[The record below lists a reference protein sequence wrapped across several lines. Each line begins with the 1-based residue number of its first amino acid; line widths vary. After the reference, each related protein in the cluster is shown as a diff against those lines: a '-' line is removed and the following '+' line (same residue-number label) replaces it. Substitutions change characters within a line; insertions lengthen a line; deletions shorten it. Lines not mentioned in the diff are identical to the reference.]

1 MVAVRFWHAVNS
13 FLCGQISTEPGL
25 QKLIYD
31 DEGSPDAIVN
41 HQVDVT
47 SCVVTHGDF
56 RVEYYACQLQ
66 LGRPIEQKFF

>member
-1 MVAVRFWHAVNS
+1 MR
-13 FLCGQISTEPGL
+13 L
-25 QKLIYD
+25 QLFCVYGVGTALIYD
-31 DEGSPDAIVN
+31 DEGSRTRFVN